1 MQCLD
6 ILGFSDCYYLDND
19 KIYNMKR
26 KQYVKEVAEYRYKLR
41 TKDGRTKS
49 ITIKE
54 IYKKLYNTVFCID
67 NIVRL
72 ENEEFKEIEGTK
84 GNYYVSNFGR
94 VISYTA
100 NHAIVMKPTV
110 TNKGYERLQIVIDGK
125 RYNKYVH
132 CLVAMTWLG
141 KPKNLEQEIHH
152 KDFNQRNNKCN
163 NLQYIDS
170 VEHVKLHVE
179 RRNNGG
185 YQSKDSIYQENNTK
199 CK

>member
-19 KIYNMKR
+19 KIYNIKR

-125 RYNKYVH
+125 RYNKFVH

-141 KPKNLEQEIHH
+141 KPQNLEQEIHH
-152 KDFNQRNNKCN
+152 KDFNQRNNNCN

-185 YQSKDSIYQENNTK
+185 CQSKDSIYQENNTK

>member
-185 YQSKDSIYQENNTK
+185 CQSKDSIYQENNTK

>member
-100 NHAIVMKPTV
+100 NHAIAMKPTV

-152 KDFNQRNNKCN
+152 KDFNQRNNNCN

-185 YQSKDSIYQENNTK
+185 CQSKDSIYQENNTK

>member
-19 KIYNMKR
+19 KIYNIKR

-72 ENEEFKEIEGTK
+72 ENEEFEEIEGTK

-152 KDFNQRNNKCN
+152 KDFNQRNNNCN

-185 YQSKDSIYQENNTK
+185 CQSKDSIYQENNTK

>member
-152 KDFNQRNNKCN
+152 KDFNQRNNNCN

-185 YQSKDSIYQENNTK
+185 CQSKDSIYQENNTK